1 MPQTSKKVRSLLR
14 LQLHDLDIF
23 CIYIYVYNDIFD
35 QFRSYRYLLYAYSTC
50 VYSPYTV
57 IPYIKGVKNPTGQLV
72 EMEHRDNEYQ
82 GYDYQEVKD
91 TWVQTRKWFE
101 QSAVAQFPSQ
111 LVLSSHFLQFDYAGA
126 TSWEWIRLQEKSVA
140 QLWHT
145 KQGVY
150 RRKERADVRDGPM
163 RVQQ

>member
-72 EMEHRDNEYQ
+72 EMEHRDGGFHEVTALSPSFNE
-82 GYDYQEVKD
+82 
-91 TWVQTRKWFE
+91 
-101 QSAVAQFPSQ
+101 A
-111 LVLSSHFLQFDYAGA
+111 LLSEFLP
-126 TSWEWIRLQEKSVA
+126 T
-140 QLWHT
+140 
-145 KQGVY
+145 
-150 RRKERADVRDGPM
+150 
-163 RVQQ
+163 